1 MCILVLP
8 LSFRDIY
15 ASAKR
20 LLHLIWMF
28 PHILLFLCKLHD
40 ASLRGMLESAMERL
54 GSERGLLAI
63 CVCESTANPLDK
75 GQRAPEGAVTRA
87 SRRRRRSARNT
98 KSCSNWRECH
108 VVEKIGRSTRG
119 RCAHLYPGNT
129 DTIRS
134 IISPDL
140 NSYFSEY
147 REFFSQTFP
156 LSFRLTVIDISV
168 DKKII

>member
-1 MCILVLP
+1 MKNHCREKMFVYIVVATFLSQHLP
-8 LSFRDIY
+8 G
-15 ASAKR
+15 AKR
-20 LLHLIWMF
+20 LLHLTWVF
-28 PHILLFLCKLHD
+28 PHILSLLFPRKLHD

-54 GSERGLLAI
+54 GSERGLLTI
-63 CVCESTANPLDK
+63 CVCESTVNLLDK

-108 VVEKIGRSTRG
+108 VAEKIGRSTRG
-119 RCAHLYPGNT
+119 KCAHLYPRNT

-140 NSYFSEY
+140 NGYSSEF
-147 REFFSQTFP
+147 REFFP
-156 LSFRLTVIDISV
+156 
-168 DKKII
+168 